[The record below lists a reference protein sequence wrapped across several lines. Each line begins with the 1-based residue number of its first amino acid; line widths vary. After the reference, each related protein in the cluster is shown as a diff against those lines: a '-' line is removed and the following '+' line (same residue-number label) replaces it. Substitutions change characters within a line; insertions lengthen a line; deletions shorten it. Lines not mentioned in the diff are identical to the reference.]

1 MKRKPPIRDKTGRR
15 FLGFIPDGE
24 KRVREFEPWASWS
37 RITRI
42 TLTVFENVY
51 GYVQGKQS
59 GKDFER
65 PACRCLLKKRK
76 PGDTLVIRSID
87 RLGRN
92 YDEILEQW
100 RFATKER
107 GGSYCGAGHAFTG
120 HPAGPRSD
128 RYLILSCSF

>member
-1 MKRKPPIRDKTGRR
+1 MR
-15 FLGFIPDGE
+15 FIPDGE
-24 KRVREFEPWASWS
+24 KRVRGFEPRASWS
-37 RITRI
+37 QITRI

-51 GYVQGKQS
+51 GYVQEKQS

-76 PGDTLVIRSID
+76 PGDTLVIKSID

-107 GGSYCGAGHAFTG
+107 RAAIAVLDMPLPDTRQGRDLTG
-120 HPAGPRSD
+120 T
-128 RYLILSCSF
+128 

>member
-24 KRVREFEPWASWS
+24 KRVRGFEPRASWS
-37 RITRI
+37 QITRI

-51 GYVQGKQS
+51 GYIQEKQS

-76 PGDTLVIRSID
+76 PGDTLVIKSID

-100 RFATKER
+100 RFATKE
-107 GGSYCGAGHAFTG
+107 GGQLLRCWTCLYRTPGKAAIKKTSIKWVG
-120 HPAGPRSD
+120 
-128 RYLILSCSF
+128 